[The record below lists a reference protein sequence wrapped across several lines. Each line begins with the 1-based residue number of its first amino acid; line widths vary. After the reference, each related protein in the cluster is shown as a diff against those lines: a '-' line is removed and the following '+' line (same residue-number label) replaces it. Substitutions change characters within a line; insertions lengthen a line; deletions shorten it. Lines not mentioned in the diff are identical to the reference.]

1 MSLPNE
7 TVKELIVHSAPFA
20 PSDSPRGKSS
30 NDSAAMALEVEDR
43 KPLASSKAFAG
54 WLVLNFAV

>member
-7 TVKELIVHSAPFA
+7 TVKELIVHSEPLA
-20 PSDSPRGKSS
+20 PSHSSRGESA
-30 NDSAAMALEVEDR
+30 DTSAATAVELEDR
-43 KPLASSKAFAG
+43 KPLGSSKAFAG